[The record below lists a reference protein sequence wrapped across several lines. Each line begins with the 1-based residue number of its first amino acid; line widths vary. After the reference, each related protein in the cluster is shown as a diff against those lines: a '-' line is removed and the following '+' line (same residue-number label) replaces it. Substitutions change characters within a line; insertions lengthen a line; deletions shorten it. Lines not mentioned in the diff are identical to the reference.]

1 MLKPRTTHLPCN
13 IIAEATAPVFLNT
26 LLMQTTANRKLL
38 QDIKEGVAKVI
49 QEANEHASILDLKIT
64 ACDTVIDDIE
74 KMMLQHDSFPPP
86 PPASPEANTAEPAGG
101 TPEEMRM
108 FFILT

>member
-1 MLKPRTTHLPCN
+1 
-13 IIAEATAPVFLNT
+13 
-26 LLMQTTANRKLL
+26 MQTTANRKLL

-49 QEANEHASILDLKIT
+49 REANEHASILDIKIT
-64 ACDTVIDDIE
+64 ACDTVIDDIQ

-108 FFILT
+108 SFILT